1 MYNFLLELKHFDLEI
16 IVIQRILEHI
26 VLNSSECI
34 FWYICTKIRKKF
46 FFFALHQNDHRGFKC
61 QKTLK
66 LHTY

>member
-1 MYNFLLELKHFDLEI
+1 MYTFLLELKHFGLEI

-26 VLNSSECI
+26 VLNNSECI

-46 FFFALHQNDHRGFKC
+46 FFALHQNDHSDFKC

-66 LHTY
+66 LHTC